1 MTEKEIEALIKKMT
15 LEEKA
20 GFCSGADVW
29 HLKSN
34 KRLGIKS
41 IMVSDG
47 PHGLRTQR
55 EESDNLGINGSI
67 AAVCFPAA
75 CATAA
80 SFDRELSY
88 KIGETLGEECLAEG
102 VSVLLGPAMNIKRTP
117 LCGRNFE

>member
-47 PHGLRTQR
+47 PHGLRTPEGGERQSRNQR
-55 EESDNLGINGSI
+55 QHCSGVFSGGVCHRGI
-67 AAVCFPAA
+67 V
-75 CATAA
+75 
-80 SFDRELSY
+80 
-88 KIGETLGEECLAEG
+88 
-102 VSVLLGPAMNIKRTP
+102 
-117 LCGRNFE
+117 